1 MIGLQQ
7 SSRFHGYRKAR
18 LVRVFGAGLCAALLA
33 FGLNPTGATTRT
45 PAPRGHFPSNPQQD
59 QTKASPP
66 NTSPLSLQ
74 QSLSSCAAAMVFVT
88 PTLSPTGC
96 PSVLNYIQ
104 EGSRSGT
111 WTVAVA
117 DFNGDGKLD
126 IVAAQSGSI
135 YEELAVMLGNG
146 DGTFQAPMLLL
157 PCGSIA
163 CRGAQVVLV
172 GDFNGDGKPD
182 IAAGIPGVSGGS
194 DTWTILLGNGDGT
207 FTLKS
212 TLSLPSGAIG
222 GATIAG
228 AVGDFNGDGK
238 LDLVV
243 TDSSDEA
250 AYLYLGNG
258 DGTFQAPATIAAGN
272 FPNAVAAADVNTDG
286 HLDIVTTGGG
296 GSVGPYGSCISVILG
311 NGNGTFQ
318 TQMSYATYADPT
330 AITLADFNG
339 DHNLDAAV
347 LTNDGYMSILLGNG
361 NGTFQAATNIGIG
374 LTAAASG
381 PLAIAAADFNK
392 DGKEDLILSIY
403 GQDCVA
409 VYLGEGNGSFQTPLF
424 FNTNQTPAGLAVGDF
439 NGDGKLDW
447 VSGSNSMD
455 TVYAALGNGDG
466 TFRAPQGVPASLSSS
481 EAFAAGDFTSAK
493 TLDLAVADRGNSRVD
508 IYLGNGNGGFTL
520 GNTYTFGGYDPYS
533 ITAGDFNGDG
543 KLDLAVGL
551 TAGCGAVAILLGN
564 GNGSFQAPQY
574 YTCVS
579 ESPTQI
585 TAADVNKD
593 GKLDLIVNDI
603 SSTSLFVML
612 GNGNGT
618 FQSAVATPS
627 VGASSGYF
635 AVADLNGDGK
645 PDLAVADY
653 SDNSVSVLLG
663 NGDGTFGSPTLA
675 PAGSGPY
682 SVAVGDFNGDGKP
695 DLAVADYAGDTL
707 AVALGN
713 GNGTFQSP
721 ATYSVCTTTDTCLS
735 GAFPYTV
742 VAADFNL
749 DGKLDVLV
757 GDQAAY
763 VSNAFNALAYN
774 NGLQLFLGNGDG
786 TFQPAQPYMAGA
798 SAVYALAADV
808 DGNGTPDILLA
819 DPGDYMANVLL
830 NLTPAASAAPATL
843 SFAAE
848 AIGKTSAPKSA
859 TFTNST
865 PPGGASMAPPTLSIT
880 GADAGDFAI
889 SSNKCTATLAPKGK
903 CAVGVTFTPS
913 GIGKRSASL
922 LFTDGAWNSPQ
933 KVALSGTGPDF
944 SITASPSSLSVAP
957 GNSVS
962 STLTL
967 TPENGFND
975 TITMSCSGAPKN
987 STCSISPAMV
997 GMNGV
1002 SAQSATFTLSTMS
1015 TTKAGKYRV
1024 TAKGISGTDSHSV
1037 TITVSVQ

>member
-1 MIGLQQ
+1 M
-7 SSRFHGYRKAR
+7 
-18 LVRVFGAGLCAALLA
+18 
-33 FGLNPTGATTRT
+33 
-45 PAPRGHFPSNPQQD
+45 
-59 QTKASPP
+59 
-66 NTSPLSLQ
+66 
-74 QSLSSCAAAMVFVT
+74 
-88 PTLSPTGC
+88 
-96 PSVLNYIQ
+96 NYIQ
-104 EGSRSGT
+104 EGARSGT
-111 WTVAVA
+111 LTVALA

-126 IVAAQSGSI
+126 IVAAQNGSI
-135 YEELAVMLGNG
+135 DEELAVLLGNG
-146 DGTFQAPMLLL
+146 DGTFQAPILML
-157 PCGSIA
+157 PCGSLS

-182 IAAGIPGVSGGS
+182 IAAGIAGVSGGS

-212 TLSLPSGAIG
+212 TLSLPSGAVG
-222 GATIAG
+222 GATVAG
-228 AVGDFNGDGK
+228 VVGDFNGDGK

-258 DGTFQAPATIAAGN
+258 DGTFQSPATIAAGN
-272 FPNAVAAADVNTDG
+272 FPNAVIAADVNNDG
-286 HLDIVTTGGG
+286 HLDIVTTGSG
-296 GSVGPYGSCISVILG
+296 GSVGPFGSCISVILG

-318 TQMSYATYADPT
+318 MQTSYATYSGPT

-347 LTNDGYMSILLGNG
+347 LTNGGYMSILLGNG

-381 PLAIAAADFNK
+381 PEAIVAADVNK
-392 DGKEDLILSIY
+392 DGKQDLILSIY

-409 VYLGEGNGSFQTPLF
+409 VFLGKGTGSFQSPLF
-424 FNTNQTPAGLAVGDF
+424 FNSNQMPTGLAVGDF
-439 NGDGKLDW
+439 NGDAKLDW
-447 VSGSNSMD
+447 VSGSGSID
-455 TVYAALGNGDG
+455 AVYAALGNGDG
-466 TFRAPQGVPASLSSS
+466 TFRAPQGVPAALSASQT
-481 EAFAAGDFTSAK
+481 FAAGNFTSAK
-493 TLDLAVADRGNSRVD
+493 ILDLAVADRGNSRVD

-533 ITAGDFNGDG
+533 ITTGDFNGDG

-579 ESPTQI
+579 LSPTQI
-585 TAADVNKD
+585 AAADVNKD
-593 GKLDLIVNDI
+593 GKLDLVVNDT
-603 SSTSLFVML
+603 SSTSLYVML

-627 VGASSGYF
+627 VGSNSGYF
-635 AVADLNGDGK
+635 AVADLNADGK
-645 PDLAVADY
+645 PDLAVSDY
-653 SDNSVSVLLG
+653 ADNSVSILLG

-675 PAGSGPY
+675 AAGSGPF

-695 DLAVADYAGDTL
+695 DLAVADFAGDTL

-721 ATYSVCTTTDTCLS
+721 TTYSVCTTTDTCLS

-742 VAADFNL
+742 IAADFNK

-757 GDQAAY
+757 GDQDAY
-763 VSNAFNALAYN
+763 VSNAFLGLAYN
-774 NGLQLFLGNGDG
+774 NGFQLFLGNGDG
-786 TFQPAQPYMAGA
+786 TFQSAQPYMAGFGA
-798 SAVYALAADV
+798 LYALAADV
-808 DGNGTPDILLA
+808 DGNGTPDVVLA

-830 NLTPAASAAPATL
+830 NLTPAASATPATL
-843 SFAAE
+843 TFAAE
-848 AIGKTSAPKSA
+848 AIGKTSTPKSA
-859 TFTNST
+859 TFTNLT
-865 PPGGASMAPPTLSIT
+865 PPGGASMTPPTLSIT

-889 SSNKCTATLAPKGK
+889 SGNKCTNTLAPRGK
-903 CAVGVTFTPS
+903 CTVSLTFTAA

-933 KVALSGTGPDF
+933 KVSLSGTGPDF
-944 SITASPSSLSVAP
+944 SITASPSSLSVSP
-957 GNSVS
+957 GNSVN

-967 TPENGFND
+967 TPLNGFND
-975 TITMSCSGAPKN
+975 VITMSCAGAPKN

-1002 SAQSATFTLSTMS
+1002 SAQSATFTLSTAS
-1015 TTKAGKYRV
+1015 TTKAGTYRV
-1024 TAKGISGTDSHSV
+1024 TPKGISGADSHSV
-1037 TITVSVQ
+1037 TITVTVQ